1 MAWIKTKKAD
11 VSITILVIGVF
22 AVSALAIISFLLYN
36 QKIQSGF
43 VNTET
48 FDNLSSQVEN
58 YYFYINSGLSPQ
70 QAANN
75 IGAQIQGNQLVI
87 NAEQREEPTVFG
99 SIIGSKSPLIIS
111 VVYKIDMNK

>member
-1 MAWIKTKKAD
+1 MAFIKNKKAD
-11 VSITILVIGVF
+11 VSTTILVIGVF
-22 AVSALAIISFLLYN
+22 IVSALAIISFLLYN

-43 VNTET
+43 VNTAIFE
-48 FDNLSSQVEN
+48 NISAQVEN

-87 NAEQREEPTVFG
+87 YAEQREEPTIFG
-99 SIIGSKSPLIIS
+99 SITGSKSPLIIS
-111 VVYKIDMNK
+111 VEYKINLN